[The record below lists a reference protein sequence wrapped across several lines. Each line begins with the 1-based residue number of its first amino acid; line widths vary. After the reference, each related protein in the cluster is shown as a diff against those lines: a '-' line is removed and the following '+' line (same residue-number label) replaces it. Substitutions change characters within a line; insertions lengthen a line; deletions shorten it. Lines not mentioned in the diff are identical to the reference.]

1 MEVLGWLVVVWNYY
15 FQDLSHSTQMLYP
28 WGMLP
33 AHESTKSVRI
43 FYMYFIWILL
53 SQTKSETSSFSL
65 SISFENVDTAKK
77 KLPVHILDG
86 LTLSYKV
93 SANHFL

>member
-1 MEVLGWLVVVWNYY
+1 MCDIV
-15 FQDLSHSTQMLYP
+15 
-28 WGMLP
+28 
-33 AHESTKSVRI
+33 
-43 FYMYFIWILL
+43 L
-53 SQTKSETSSFSL
+53 SQTKTEISFFSL

-93 SANHFL
+93 YAHILCMNSVFY

>member
-1 MEVLGWLVVVWNYY
+1 MSM
-15 FQDLSHSTQMLYP
+15 FSPT
-28 WGMLP
+28 
-33 AHESTKSVRI
+33 
-43 FYMYFIWILL
+43 
-53 SQTKSETSSFSL
+53 ETEISFSSL

-93 SANHFL
+93 CADTLCKNIV